1 MADEL
6 LNAEIRNF
14 KEVREYL
21 DELPEETF
29 DDAREIFAKAVL
41 DADKKVKLRFSSMI
55 IKSRTGNLMRSLQTS
70 VTGTTLKTLRA
81 SFHSVANVAGT
92 KVKYAPMQEIGGT
105 VKAIDKYTGVP
116 GGPYL
121 NIPVFSNLTPAG
133 VMRKSAKMLFD
144 EGAHIHKS
152 KAGNWGV
159 FLGDKMMMVLKKE
172 VTIPA
177 RLGMV
182 DAAKDQIPTILSRLV
197 DLIGEED

>member
-1 MADEL
+1 MADEI

-21 DELPEETF
+21 DELPESTF
-29 DDAREIFAKAVL
+29 EDAKTIFAKAVL
-41 DADKKVKLRFSSMI
+41 DADKEVKLRFSSGK
-55 IKSRTGNLMRSLQTS
+55 IKSRTGALRRSLRTS
-70 VTGTTLKTLRA
+70 VSGNTIKTLQA
-81 SFHSVANVAGT
+81 SFYSVANVSGT
-92 KVKYAPMQEIGGT
+92 EIKYAPMQEMGGK

-133 VMRKSAKMLFD
+133 VMRKSAKMLFN

-152 KAGNWGV
+152 KASNWGV
-159 FLGDKMMMVLKKE
+159 FLGSKMMMVLKKE
-172 VTIPA
+172 VKIPA

-182 DAAKDQIPTILSRLV
+182 DAAKNQIPTMLSRLA
-197 DLIGEED
+197 DLIGEE

>member
-1 MADEL
+1 MADEMISMQVKNL
-6 LNAEIRNF
+6 E
-14 KEVREYL
+14 EVNDYL
-21 DELPEETF
+21 KKLPEDSF
-29 DDAREIFAKAVL
+29 DDAKLIFQKAVL
-41 DADKKVKLRFSSMI
+41 AADAKVKLRFTSMI
-55 IKSRTGNLMRSLQTS
+55 IKSRTDNLRRSLRTS

-92 KVKYAPMQEIGGT
+92 KITYAPMQEIGGT

-159 FLGDKMMMVLKKE
+159 FLGSKMMMVLKKE

-182 DAAKDQIPTILSRLV
+182 DTTNDQIPTILSGLR
-197 DLIGEED
+197 DLIGED